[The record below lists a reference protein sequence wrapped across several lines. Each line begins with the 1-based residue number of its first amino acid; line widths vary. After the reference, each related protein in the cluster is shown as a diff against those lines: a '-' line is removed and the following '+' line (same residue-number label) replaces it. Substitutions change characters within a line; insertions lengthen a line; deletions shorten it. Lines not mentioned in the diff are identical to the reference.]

1 MKRFFKTNNWHTNRW
16 EGMDG
21 STCTFTLKT
30 VPHFSRQSVMALGQ
44 KSIPPPSC
52 WPLSLTLRSSVLLC
66 RSKKEKERPAEAGG
80 DDGLRPEVLQG
91 AARTGVGGQSGGQ
104 RPTQRDP

>member
-1 MKRFFKTNNWHTNRW
+1 MAVPVLLL
-16 EGMDG
+16 
-21 STCTFTLKT
+21 LKLFLIFR
-30 VPHFSRQSVMALGQ
+30 VKASWRLAKKVS
-44 KSIPPPSC
+44 PPPSC
-52 WPLSLTLRSSVLLC
+52 WSLSLTLRSSVLLC